1 MELGRNFHPF
11 ALVNGININKVTIEP
26 VGFPTRE
33 PMLAEGK
40 VNSVTGFFSSYL
52 NQVRL
57 GVPED
62 DISTILMAD
71 HGLKHYGN
79 AVIVN
84 TEFAA
89 ENENTV
95 KAFLAAVTAGWKYAV
110 NDPAPAVASLVKR
123 NPASDTALQKRRL
136 MLAVKANFLTDYVK
150 SNGRVGVD
158 TARLDAAI
166 AQLTE
171 TYEYKG

>member
-11 ALVNGININKVTIEP
+11 ALANGIYINKVTIEP

-40 VNSVTGFFSSYL
+40 VDPVTGCSFSSYL
-52 NQVRL
+52 NLLRL

-62 DISTILMAD
+62 YILTILMAD
-71 HGLKHYGN
+71 HGLRHYGN

-89 ENENTV
+89 ENENTL
-95 KAFLAAVTAGWKYAV
+95 KAF
-110 NDPAPAVASLVKR
+110 
-123 NPASDTALQKRRL
+123 
-136 MLAVKANFLTDYVK
+136 
-150 SNGRVGVD
+150 
-158 TARLDAAI
+158 
-166 AQLTE
+166 
-171 TYEYKG
+171 